1 MTNRNTLAALLVA
14 ASAGFALTPAFAGD
28 VFVVTGAS
36 TALTAAD
43 VKDVF
48 LGEKQ
53 FAGSTKLT
61 VLDNSA
67 AQADFLSK
75 GLKMDAARYTSLW
88 SKKSFRDGLTPPAVR
103 GTDGDILSAIKA
115 NPGTV
120 GYVSKATA
128 DVKVIDKY

>member
-1 MTNRNTLAALLVA
+1 MFNRKTLAAALA
-14 ASAGFALTPAFAGD
+14 AFALSPAFSPAFAGD

-36 TALTAAD
+36 TALTPAD

-53 FAGSTKLT
+53 FAGSAKLN

-75 GLKMDAARYTSLW
+75 ALKMDAARYTSLW
-88 SKKSFRDGLTPPAVR
+88 SKKSFRDGVTPPAVR
-103 GTDGDILSAIKA
+103 GTDADILAAIKA
-115 NPGTV
+115 NPATV
-120 GYVSKATA
+120 GYVTKAPA
-128 DVKVIDKY
+128 DVKVIEKY